1 MCVHV
6 YTRVRVWRGEG
17 LVPWVLFP
25 LTARALLPRSV
36 PKEPVQSGVCAGRV
50 CQAWPAAGTD
60 VCAAVLPGVCGCD
73 VRSLSPHTVSRNH
86 SGPVSASFGIWI
98 CGSRDTSSTG
108 CSGPPS

>member
-1 MCVHV
+1 MCMCAHV
-6 YTRVRVWRGEG
+6 CVRVCEGEG

-36 PKEPVQSGVCAGRV
+36 PKEPVQTGVCARRV
-50 CQAWPAAGTD
+50 CQAWPAVGTD
-60 VCAAVLPGVCGCD
+60 VCAAVLRGVCGCD
-73 VRSLSPHTVSRNH
+73 VRSLSPHTASRNH

-108 CSGPPS
+108 CSGPSS